1 MFNKNYRN
9 PEDFIHFARS
19 ELIPD
24 KRIGDPAGYTSPKT
38 LVERIRRI
46 GYSRALVLADEDMS
60 KRKGDPPMKT
70 KIKSQTNSSI
80 PWMSGTQRAFLC
92 ILCFVILSPPSLWTQ
107 QRYPGDTWE
116 QAEKSEDLGY
126 SSERLAEARE
136 FTEGLKTAAVVIV
149 VDGVILDQW
158 GEITTKYIVHSIR
171 KSFLSALYG
180 NYVRD
185 GTVDLDATMKDLGI
199 DDKEPSLTEE
209 EKTATV
215 RELLKA
221 RSGIY
226 HDAAAESPGM
236 KALKPK
242 RHSHKPGTFWY
253 YNNWDFN
260 ALGTI
265 FEQRTNKN
273 IYEAFKE
280 DIADPIGMEDFR
292 PEDGTKSGILESIHQ
307 AYHFRMTARDMARFG
322 LLMLRKGNW
331 NGKQI
336 IPEEWIEESTRA
348 YSDARLYGS
357 DAYGY
362 MWWVADDGH
371 KYKHMP
377 GVNLREGTY
386 SARGYGGH
394 YIFVIPDRDM
404 VVVHR
409 VNTYIRGNSVPASA
423 VGKLLRLIFE
433 AKLD

>member
-1 MFNKNYRN
+1 MMKKKIMRRMKS
-9 PEDFIHFARS
+9 P
-19 ELIPD
+19 IP
-24 KRIGDPAGYTSPKT
+24 RMT
-38 LVERIRRI
+38 R
-46 GYSRALVLADEDMS
+46 
-60 KRKGDPPMKT
+60 
-70 KIKSQTNSSI
+70 
-80 PWMSGTQRAFLC
+80 TQGVFLL
-92 ILCFVILSPPSLWTQ
+92 ILCFVFISPASLLAQ
-107 QRYPGDTWE
+107 QRYPGETWE
-116 QAEKSEDLGY
+116 RAEKPEDLGY
-126 SSERLAEARE
+126 SSERLARARE
-136 FTEGLKTAAVVIV
+136 YTEGLKTAAVVIV

-180 NYVRD
+180 NYVKD
-185 GTVDLDATMKDLGI
+185 GTIDLDATLRDLDI
-199 DDKEPSLTEE
+199 DDMEPSLTDE

-215 RELLKA
+215 RDLLKA

-236 KALKPK
+236 KALKPR

-265 FEQRTNKN
+265 FEQRTKKN

-280 DIADPIGMEDFR
+280 DIADPIEMEDYR
-292 PEDGTKSGILESIHQ
+292 PVDGMKSGTPESIHQ

-322 LLMLRKGNW
+322 LLMLRNGKW

-336 IPEEWIEESTRA
+336 IPEDWVEESTRA
-348 YSDARLYGS
+348 HSDARLYGS

-362 MWWVADDGH
+362 MWWVAVDGH
-371 KYKHMP
+371 KHKHMP
-377 GVNLREGTY
+377 GVRLKEGTY

-394 YIFVIPDRDM
+394 YIFVIPDHDM
-404 VVVHR
+404 VLVHR
-409 VNTYIRGNSVPASA
+409 VNTYIRGNFVSASA
-423 VGKLLRLIFE
+423 VGTLLQLIFE

>member
-1 MFNKNYRN
+1 M
-9 PEDFIHFARS
+9 
-19 ELIPD
+19 
-24 KRIGDPAGYTSPKT
+24 
-38 LVERIRRI
+38 
-46 GYSRALVLADEDMS
+46 
-60 KRKGDPPMKT
+60 
-70 KIKSQTNSSI
+70 NSSI
-80 PWMSGTQRAFLC
+80 RRMTQTQRVLLLVLC
-92 ILCFVILSPPSLWTQ
+92 LVFISPVSLLAQ
-107 QRYPGDTWE
+107 QRYPGETWE
-116 QAEKSEDLGY
+116 QTEKPEDLGY
-126 SSERLAEARE
+126 SSEGLAKARE
-136 FTEGLKTAAVVIV
+136 FSEGLNTAAVVIV

-180 NYVRD
+180 NYVRN
-185 GTVDLDATMKDLGI
+185 GTIDLDATMEDLDI
-199 DDKEPSLTEE
+199 DDLEPSLTEL
-209 EKTATV
+209 EKSATV
-215 RELLKA
+215 RDLLKA

-265 FEQRTNKN
+265 FEQRTKKD
-273 IYEAFKE
+273 IYEAFKR
-280 DIADPIGMEDFR
+280 DIADRIEMEDYR
-292 PEDGTKSGILESIHQ
+292 PEDGIKSGTPESIHR

-331 NGKQI
+331 DGKQV
-336 IPEEWIEESTRA
+336 IPEDWVEESTRPH
-348 YSDARLYGS
+348 SDARLYGS

-362 MWWVADDGH
+362 MWWVAEDGH

-377 GVNLREGTY
+377 GVNLEEGTY

-394 YIFVIPDRDM
+394 YIFVIPDRNM

-409 VNTYIRGNSVPASA
+409 VNTYIRGNFVPAGA

>member
-1 MFNKNYRN
+1 MTK
-9 PEDFIHFARS
+9 
-19 ELIPD
+19 
-24 KRIGDPAGYTSPKT
+24 KAG
-38 LVERIRRI
+38 VF
-46 GYSRALVLADEDMS
+46 
-60 KRKGDPPMKT
+60 
-70 KIKSQTNSSI
+70 SSI
-80 PWMSGTQRAFLC
+80 KRNIFSY
-92 ILCFVILSPPSLWTQ
+92 ILCLLFVSAAMLLAQ
-107 QRYPGDTWE
+107 EHYPGETWIR
-116 QAEKSEDLGY
+116 AEKPEDLGY
-126 SSERLAEARE
+126 SSRGLAKARE
-136 FTEGLKTAAVVIV
+136 FAEGLNTAAVVIA
-149 VDGVILDQW
+149 VDGYILDEW

-180 NYVRD
+180 NYVKD
-185 GTVDLDATMKDLGI
+185 GTIALDATLKDLGI
-199 DDKEPSLTEE
+199 DDLEPSLTEV

-215 RELLKA
+215 KDLLKA

-226 HDAAAESPGM
+226 HDAASESPGM

-242 RHSHKPGTFWY
+242 RHSHRPGTYWY

-265 FEQRTNKN
+265 FEQLTKKD

-280 DIADPIGMEDFR
+280 DIADPIAMEDYT
-292 PEDGTKSGILESIHQ
+292 PEDGTKSGTPESLHQ

-322 LLMLRKGNW
+322 LLMLRKGKW
-331 NGKQI
+331 NGKQV
-336 IPEEWIEESTRA
+336 IPKDWVEESTLA
-348 YSDARLYGS
+348 HSDAGLYGS

-362 MWWVADDGH
+362 MWWVAEDGH

-377 GVNLREGTY
+377 GVNLKQGTY

-394 YIFVIPDRDM
+394 YIFVIPDRNM

-409 VNTYIRGNSVPASA
+409 VNTYIPGNFVSGGG